1 MAKKRLSL
9 LQVEFYTVIKQIIER
24 QSVDNNDDPLILP
37 CQWIFRRF
45 SIVKLVKKV
54 KAAIGKFSNAARRKE
69 RRCFA
74 R

>member
-1 MAKKRLSL
+1 M
-9 LQVEFYTVIKQIIER
+9 ER
-24 QSVDNNDDPLILP
+24 QSVGYNVDALILP

-45 SIVKLVKKV
+45 SLVKLVKKV

-69 RRCFA
+69 RRCFG